1 MKEKPLKIYNK
12 YGDHIYVAAF
22 LDRSSLK
29 AVKDEILLK
38 DLPGTENGKEWYVYD
53 HKKKAVDKYDGFT
66 YEIKPGEANLYQLFL
81 PLENSR
87 W

>member
-1 MKEKPLKIYNK
+1 MLR
-12 YGDHIYVAAF
+12 AF

-53 HKKKAVDKYDGFT
+53 
-66 YEIKPGEANLYQLFL
+66 P
-81 PLENSR
+81 
-87 W
+87 